1 MAANKGLTFVTLDV
15 FTHTKF
21 SGNPLAIVRVPV
33 STSLTQEQKQVIAR
47 EFNLSETVFLHP
59 ALEGLRLPEWKI
71 DIFTVPQEIP
81 FAGHPII
88 GTACYVL
95 STYTPQSTG
104 PVRGTFITKAGPI
117 SLEYCDGLVRASI
130 PHNVH
135 IHRHGLSSAELLGSQ
150 PALNKVVDAKSM
162 RDQSPVVSIV
172 KGMTFALVELS
183 SVEALGHVTTTS
195 TSTQPRLDPEWD
207 ESFVALYFYV
217 CLPSSEEG
225 LFNLRTRMIA
235 GSLKDP
241 ATGSAASALTAY
253 LSLQAGPR
261 NSYRC
266 AVAQGVEMG
275 RRSDIGVDVTLS
287 EDGTRVAAVT
297 LSGRAVQVMEGTLN
311 YQ

>member
-117 SLEYCDGLVRASI
+117 SLEYCDGL
-130 PHNVH
+130 
-135 IHRHGLSSAELLGSQ
+135 
-150 PALNKVVDAKSM
+150 
-162 RDQSPVVSIV
+162 
-172 KGMTFALVELS
+172 
-183 SVEALGHVTTTS
+183 
-195 TSTQPRLDPEWD
+195 
-207 ESFVALYFYV
+207 
-217 CLPSSEEG
+217 
-225 LFNLRTRMIA
+225 
-235 GSLKDP
+235 
-241 ATGSAASALTAY
+241 
-253 LSLQAGPR
+253 
-261 NSYRC
+261 
-266 AVAQGVEMG
+266 
-275 RRSDIGVDVTLS
+275 
-287 EDGTRVAAVT
+287 
-297 LSGRAVQVMEGTLN
+297 
-311 YQ
+311 